1 MGRTSPKTRKSLGY
15 TETQKEERAREWFV
29 GSSNPSEGAMIVWI
43 IDPVSGFRYLLDS
56 YNHIAHRF
64 APPEKTNDPVRYSQ
78 EAQVVMQGANAT
90 ALQAVKPPT
99 ARTKAPEV
107 SAESLGS
114 QVMEGVSAEGRKVTR
129 TFPVGTMGNDRPLVS
144 VTETWF
150 SPDLKEYVLTKTS
163 DPRTGESI
171 VRLRNIERSE
181 PDPALFRAPSD
192 YQMVDDEHDH
202 AEIKIP

>member
-15 TETQKEERAREWFV
+15 TRKNAQGVVRRLEQ
-29 GSSNPSEGAMIVWI
+29 PSEGVMIVWI
-43 IDPVSGFRYLLDS
+43 IPVSGFRYLLDS

-78 EAQVVMQGANAT
+78 EAHVVMQGANAT

-114 QVMEGVSAEGRKVTR
+114 QVMEGVSAEWKKVTR
-129 TFPVGTMGNDRPLVS
+129 AFPVGTMGNDGPLVS